1 MKYVVLLL
9 IQNNTFLRLGVQNI
23 LICQKW
29 CWEIGQTVES
39 KDQFLSGTYMDLQG
53 MSVSVLQG
61 QPPVLDYVW
70 VFEKICIPLLGLE
83 PRFYI
88 KHSTYLSL

>member
-39 KDQFLSGTYMDLQG
+39 KDQFLSGTYMEL
-53 MSVSVLQG
+53 
-61 QPPVLDYVW
+61 
-70 VFEKICIPLLGLE
+70 
-83 PRFYI
+83 
-88 KHSTYLSL
+88 